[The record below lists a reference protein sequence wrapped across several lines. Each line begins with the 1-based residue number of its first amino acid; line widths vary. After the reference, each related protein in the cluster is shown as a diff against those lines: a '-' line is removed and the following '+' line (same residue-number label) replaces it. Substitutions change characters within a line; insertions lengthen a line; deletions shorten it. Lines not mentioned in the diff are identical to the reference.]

1 MYDQCANMYVK
12 RLTSGSGASAGKGF
26 MPFLK
31 QCSTYF
37 PSGGGISNRWCL
49 PKRLGHFLW
58 KGIKPFPALGTLLAK
73 APLEVCRSLRPW
85 RLGEKK
91 YLARNEALACCL
103 SSRKGAENTKKCTTN
118 LVVS

>member
-1 MYDQCANMYVK
+1 M
-12 RLTSGSGASAGKGF
+12 RLSHAVY
-26 MPFLK
+26 P
-31 QCSTYF
+31 
-37 PSGGGISNRWCL
+37 
-49 PKRLGHFLW
+49 
-58 KGIKPFPALGTLLAK
+58 LAK
-73 APLEVCRSLRPW
+73 AQRTQRLRRVYRSLRPW

>member
-1 MYDQCANMYVK
+1 MISRAALVPVQG
-12 RLTSGSGASAGKGF
+12 RASC
-26 MPFLK
+26 P
-31 QCSTYF
+31 STNNVRPIF
-37 PSGGGISNRWCL
+37 KAVVVFSNRWCL

-58 KGIKPFPALGTLLAK
+58 KGIKPFPALGTLFAK
-73 APLEVCRSLRPW
+73 AAWEVCRSLRPW